1 MSSDVLADAARK
13 YAHMLPGHMLLAA
26 EPAAVPASL
35 LTVAVLVEAVEDLP
49 ATHKYA
55 LTAILNGIT
64 TMEDLTLFLGLDTGD
79 IGRTI
84 AELQSAEYVDYQAIA
99 GGGRRLELLP
109 AGLDAARD
117 AQLRRPRQETI
128 TVPYDRLTGQ
138 ATNWPNRSLRR
149 ASAARK
155 DPRLILLPPAHTLP
169 VQRADITAA
178 HLTEALQGRRRA
190 EYRILGVSAVTER
203 PNFYYDAIVLIYKD
217 IDSDTV
223 RIGVEVDGQ
232 WSAPHLTVLDD
243 IDAVGRL
250 GITSEPAGSVP
261 EVIADP
267 TIGRLGRDE
276 VIALQTALDGDG
288 NTSNA
293 DVLDRAA
300 IRWLP
305 VHEHPKWLLDA
316 ITNSKKRLMII
327 SPWINRWIVDHTF
340 IKRIEQLARTTDVTI
355 FWGYG
360 DNSKSHKDA
369 LNSLHQAA
377 NRSQRLAIV
386 RLDDTHAKVIISDS
400 YYIKT
405 SFNWLSFAGS
415 RDREYRQEEGTLVR
429 DQVLA
434 DDEYDRLMTDCCGHA
449 LDVIGTLPH
458 KYRHLVA
465 DTALATTSP
474 STGTGKK
481 TPNKKTGPA
490 PAGKSR
496 NRRPRNSTPRGEK
509 VAEYTVGQ
517 TLTGTVKRL
526 EEYGA
531 FVALGNADGLIHK
544 SRLAKRKVG
553 HPSEIVKVGQSVNVI
568 VVSVDA
574 DKGQISLALNPLAR

>member
-1 MSSDVLADAARK
+1 MTGSPAR
-13 YAHMLPGHMLLAA
+13 PR
-26 EPAAVPASL
+26 
-35 LTVAVLVEAVEDLP
+35 T
-49 ATHKYA
+49 
-55 LTAILNGIT
+55 
-64 TMEDLTLFLGLDTGD
+64 
-79 IGRTI
+79 GRTGP
-84 AELQSAEYVDYQAIA
+84 Y
-99 GGGRRLELLP
+99 
-109 AGLDAARD
+109 AA
-117 AQLRRPRQETI
+117 
-128 TVPYDRLTGQ
+128 
-138 ATNWPNRSLRR
+138 

-178 HLTEALQGRRRA
+178 HLREALQGRRRA

-223 RIGVEVDGQ
+223 RLGVEVDGQ
-232 WSAPHLTVLDD
+232 WSAPHLAVLDD
-243 IDAVGRL
+243 MDAVGRL
-250 GITSEPAGSVP
+250 GITSEPAESVP

-305 VHEHPKWLLDA
+305 VHEHPNWLLDA
-316 ITNSKKRLMII
+316 VTNSKKRLMII
-327 SPWINRWIVDHTF
+327 SPWISRWIVDHAF
-340 IKRIEQLARTTDVTI
+340 IKRIEQLAHTADVTI
-355 FWGYG
+355 FWGFG
-360 DNSKSHKDA
+360 DNSKSDKDA
-369 LNSLHQAA
+369 LNSLHEAA
-377 NRSQRLAIV
+377 NRSHRLAIV
-386 RLDDTHAKVIISDS
+386 RLDDTHAKVIVSDS

-415 RDREYRQEEGTLVR
+415 RDRKYRQEEGTLVR

-449 LDVIGTLPH
+449 LDVIGTLPQ

-465 DTALATTSP
+465 DTALPPASP
-474 STGTGKK
+474 STGTATAPSKK

-490 PAGKSR
+490 RASKSR
-496 NRRPRNSTPRGEK
+496 NRRPRNSTPRAET
-509 VAEYTVGQ
+509 VAKYTVGQ
-517 TLTGTVKRL
+517 TLTGTVKKL

-531 FVALGNADGLIHK
+531 FVSLGNADGLIHK
-544 SRLAKRKVG
+544 TRLAKRRID

-568 VVSVDA
+568 VVSVDV
-574 DKGQISLALNPLAR
+574 DQSQISLALNPLAR

>member
-1 MSSDVLADAARK
+1 MSSDALADAARK

-35 LTVAVLVEAVEDLP
+35 LTVGVLVEAVEELP

-64 TMEDLTLFLGLDTGD
+64 TLEDLTLFLGLDAGD

-99 GGGRRLELLP
+99 GGGRRLELLS

-128 TVPYDRLTGQ
+128 TVSYDRLTGQ
-138 ATNWPNRSLRR
+138 ATNWPQRSLRR
-149 ASAARK
+149 AAVARE
-155 DPRLILLPPAHTLP
+155 DERLILLPPAHTLP

-217 IDSDTV
+217 LDSDAV
-223 RIGVEVDGQ
+223 RVGVEVDGQ
-232 WSAPHLTVLDD
+232 WSAPHLAVLDD
-243 IDAVGRL
+243 MDAVGRL
-250 GITSEPAGSVP
+250 GITSAPAESVP
-261 EVIADP
+261 EVIANP

-316 ITNSKKRLMII
+316 VTNSKKRLMII
-327 SPWINRWIVDHTF
+327 SPWINRWIVDHAF

-377 NRSQRLAIV
+377 NRSHRLAII

-434 DDEYDRLMTDCCGHA
+434 DNEYDRLMTDCCVHA
-449 LDVIGTLPH
+449 LDVVGTLPQN
-458 KYRHLVA
+458 YRHLI
-465 DTALATTSP
+465 TAATGINTSP
-474 STGTGKK
+474 STRIGTAPSKK
-481 TPNKKTGPA
+481 ATAAAAAKG
-490 PAGKSR
+490 R
-496 NRRPRNSTPRGEK
+496 NRRPRTGAPRAAS
-509 VAEYTVGQ
+509 VAKYTVGQ
-517 TLTGTVKRL
+517 TLTGTVKQL
-526 EEYGA
+526 QEYGA
-531 FVALGNADGLIHK
+531 FVSFGNVDGLIHK
-544 SRLAKRKVG
+544 TRLTKRKIS
-553 HPSEIVKVGQSVNVI
+553 HPSEIVKVGQSVDVI
-568 VVSVDA
+568 VVSVDVEQ
-574 DKGQISLALNPLAR
+574 GRISLALNPLAP